1 MADPPRWQPGLSAE
15 TNLTGETRLTS
26 RVGPAYH
33 DNEFAGQNSG
43 GRQLSA

>member
-1 MADPPRWQPGLSAE
+1 MAEAPSCQPGPSAE
-15 TNLTGETRLTS
+15 TNLAVETQLTS